1 MDRKINIRFDSIAV
15 TAILNT
21 SNTSNLIWKNLPI
34 SSSVN
39 TWGDEIYFTI
49 PVSDEQRGSQ
59 EIVDLGD
66 VGFWPPG
73 NAFCLFF
80 GQTPLSSEGNIKP
93 ASPVNVIGKL
103 EGDINVLKSIPSG
116 EKVVVEKLV

>member
-1 MDRKINIRFDSIAV
+1 MDRKINIRFDSIVV
-15 TAILNT
+15 TATLNT

-34 SSSVN
+34 SSSTN

-49 PVSDEQRGSQ
+49 PVSDKEIDSQ

-80 GQTPLSSEGNIKP
+80 GQTPLSSKGNIKP

-103 EGDINVLKSIPSG
+103 EGDINILKSIPSG

>member
-1 MDRKINIRFDSIAV
+1 MDRKINIRFDSIVV
-15 TAILNT
+15 TATLNT

-34 SSSVN
+34 SSSTN

-49 PVSDEQRGSQ
+49 PVSDKEIDSQ

-103 EGDINVLKSIPSG
+103 EGDINILKSIPSG

>member
-34 SSSVN
+34 SSSTN

-49 PVSDEQRGSQ
+49 PVSDKEIDSQ

-103 EGDINVLKSIPSG
+103 EGDINILKSIPSG

>member
-1 MDRKINIRFDSIAV
+1 MDRKINIRFDSIVV

-34 SSSVN
+34 SSSTN

-49 PVSDEQRGSQ
+49 PVSDKEIDSQ

-103 EGDINVLKSIPSG
+103 EGDINILKSIPSG

>member
-103 EGDINVLKSIPSG
+103 EGDINILKSIPSG
-116 EKVVVEKLV
+116 EKVIVEKLV

>member
-15 TAILNT
+15 TAILNS

-34 SSSVN
+34 SSSTN

-49 PVSDEQRGSQ
+49 PVSDEERDSY

-103 EGDINVLKSIPSG
+103 EGDINILKSIPSG
-116 EKVVVEKLV
+116 EKVIVEKLV

>member
-103 EGDINVLKSIPSG
+103 EGDINILKSIPSG

>member
-1 MDRKINIRFDSIAV
+1 MDRKINIRFDSIVV

-34 SSSVN
+34 SSSTN

-49 PVSDEQRGSQ
+49 PVSDKEIDSQ

-80 GQTPLSSEGNIKP
+80 GQTPLSSKGNIKP

-103 EGDINVLKSIPSG
+103 EGDINILKSIPSG